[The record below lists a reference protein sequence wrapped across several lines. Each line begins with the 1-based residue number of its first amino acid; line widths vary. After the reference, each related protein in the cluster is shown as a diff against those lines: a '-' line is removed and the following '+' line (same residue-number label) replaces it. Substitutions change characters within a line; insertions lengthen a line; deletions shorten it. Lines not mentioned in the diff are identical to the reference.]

1 MSSNDERERT
11 MTLRQADIIER
22 RETKKA
28 GKNTEAELA
37 TLKLSEAQL
46 DALIGKDGASTEDLF
61 READEDRED
70 ASKLPT
76 REFVLEASVM
86 SHLSN
91 PMLELPPLED
101 VGKDETAR
109 ISEGVLK
116 RTIAASKQAD
126 GIEGEGVTRELKTP
140 NALPSRLLSVPLEP
154 LDTHEKNPTPTDA
167 RTAPTRPA
175 PREETVRV
183 EFSNAESKP
192 LPNAGLKKTRD
203 RLLFLGIGGL
213 ALTLGGLVT
222 VLLFMSFRS

>member
-22 RETKKA
+22 RETKKP

-61 READEDRED
+61 READEELED

-76 REFVLEASVM
+76 REFVIEASVM

-116 RTIAASKQAD
+116 RTIAASKQEE
-126 GIEGEGVTRELKTP
+126 GIGGEGVTRELETP
-140 NALPSRLLSVPLEP
+140 NALPSRLL
-154 LDTHEKNPTPTDA
+154 N
-167 RTAPTRPA
+167 APPKATTSDQADSSNAPGSRPA

-183 EFSNAESKP
+183 EFSNAEAKP
-192 LPNAGLKKTRD
+192 LPNSGLKKTRD
-203 RLLFLGIGGL
+203 RLLFIGIGGL
-213 ALTLGGLVT
+213 ALTLGGLLT
-222 VLLFMSFRS
+222 VLLFMLFRS

>member
-22 RETKKA
+22 RETKKP

-61 READEDRED
+61 REVDEDQEG

-76 REFVLEASVM
+76 REFVLEASIM

-109 ISEGVLK
+109 ISEGVLR

-140 NALPSRLLSVPLEP
+140 NALPSRLLNVPLEP
-154 LDTHEKNPTPTDA
+154 LATHEKNHTPTDSMA
-167 RTAPTRPA
+167 APRPA

-183 EFSNAESKP
+183 EWP
-192 LPNAGLKKTRD
+192 T
-203 RLLFLGIGGL
+203 
-213 ALTLGGLVT
+213 
-222 VLLFMSFRS
+222 

>member
-1 MSSNDERERT
+1 MSSNDDRERT

-22 RETKKA
+22 RETKRP

-46 DALIGKDGASTEDLF
+46 DALIGKDGASTEDLV
-61 READEDRED
+61 READEDQED

-109 ISEGVLK
+109 INEGVLK

-126 GIEGEGVTRELKTP
+126 GIGGEGATRELKTP
-140 NALPSRLLSVPLEP
+140 NALPSRLLNAPPEP
-154 LDTHEKNPTPTDA
+154 LATRESTPASTDA
-167 RTAPTRPA
+167 RTAPRYA

-183 EFSNAESKP
+183 EFSNSEATP
-192 LPNAGLKKTRD
+192 LLGAGLKKTRE
-203 RLLFLGIGGL
+203 RLLFIGIGGL

-222 VLLFMSFRS
+222 VLLFMLFRS

>member
-22 RETKKA
+22 RETNRP

-61 READEDRED
+61 READEDQED

-76 REFVLEASVM
+76 KEFVLEASVM

-109 ISEGVLK
+109 INEGVLK
-116 RTIAASKQAD
+116 RTIAASKQEE
-126 GIEGEGVTRELKTP
+126 GIGGEGATRELKTP
-140 NALPSRLLSVPLEP
+140 NALPSRLL
-154 LDTHEKNPTPTDA
+154 N
-167 RTAPTRPA
+167 APPKATTSDQADFSNAPGSRLA

-192 LPNAGLKKTRD
+192 LPNAGLKKTRE
-203 RLLFLGIGGL
+203 RLLFIGIGGL

-222 VLLFMSFRS
+222 VLLFMLFRS

>member
-22 RETKKA
+22 RETKRQ

-46 DALIGKDGASTEDLF
+46 DALIGKDGANMEDLF
-61 READEDRED
+61 HEEGEDQED

-91 PMLELPPLED
+91 PMLELSPLED
-101 VGKDETAR
+101 VSKDETAR
-109 ISEGVLK
+109 INEGVLR

-140 NALPSRLLSVPLEP
+140 NALPSRLLNAPSEP
-154 LDTHEKNPTPTDA
+154 LATRENTPAPTDA
-167 RTAPTRPA
+167 RTAPRPA
-175 PREETVRV
+175 PT
-183 EFSNAESKP
+183 
-192 LPNAGLKKTRD
+192 AGPISPWRPGWAAW
-203 RLLFLGIGGL
+203 RC
-213 ALTLGGLVT
+213 
-222 VLLFMSFRS
+222 

>member
-1 MSSNDERERT
+1 MSSNDDRERT

-22 RETKKA
+22 RETKRP

-61 READEDRED
+61 READEDQED

-76 REFVLEASVM
+76 REFVLEASIM

-109 ISEGVLK
+109 INEGVLK
-116 RTIAASKQAD
+116 RTIAASKQEA
-126 GIEGEGVTRELKTP
+126 GIGGEGATRELKTP
-140 NALPSRLLSVPLEP
+140 NALPSRLLNAPPNATTSDQADSSSAPGSR
-154 LDTHEKNPTPTDA
+154 PT
-167 RTAPTRPA
+167 
-175 PREETVRV
+175 PREETVCV
-183 EFSNAESKP
+183 EFSNSEAKP
-192 LPNAGLKKTRD
+192 LLGAGLKKTRD
-203 RLLFLGIGGL
+203 RLLFIGIGGL

-222 VLLFMSFRS
+222 VLLFMLFRS